1 MPAVKKPQASRPR
14 TTKATAR
21 RTGDKRSTQTVAS
34 SETIKVRGARVH
46 NLRSVDVDI
55 PKNSLVVFCGLSGS
69 GKSSLAF
76 DTIFA
81 EGQRRYLESLS
92 AYARQFLDRVA
103 KPDVDAI
110 EGLSPAVAI
119 DQKSTGHNPRSTVGT
134 VTEIWDYL
142 RVLYARCGE
151 IHCHH
156 CGLRLVA
163 ATPESTADAVL
174 ERFDGQQVTL
184 LAPLVSAR
192 RGTHAELIAGVLTDG
207 FTRLRVNGEV
217 VRAQEMKPLDP
228 KKRHDIDLVL
238 DRVLVRPTS
247 RQRILDAVEAAL
259 TRSGGFL
266 NVVSDDTSVAFS
278 TTLACPNCRTGG
290 FEPEPRSFSFN
301 SPYGAC
307 EDCSGLG
314 ASVQVSR
321 ELLVIDTKL
330 SLNQGALIPWAESAG
345 SSHFASLLSQVLV
358 VMGGTMDTPFKDL
371 PTKTQDVIFDGA
383 ESLRLQASFTTRHST
398 RSYVTSFEG
407 VIPWLRR
414 RLGETQGESTSERYT
429 RFFVSVPCTSCA
441 GRRLRPEA
449 LAVKLRGATIA
460 DLAAL
465 PVSDLRDWF
474 ATLELTGRQAEIA
487 DRLVRETKARL
498 GFLVEVGLGY
508 LSLNRSAL
516 SLSGGESQRIRLASQ
531 IGSGLTG
538 VLYVLDEPSIGLHQR
553 DNAALLATLVR
564 LRDLGNS
571 VLVVEHDED
580 TLRAC
585 DWVVEVGPLAGEE
598 GGRIVY
604 SGPAA
609 LLPSANTITADYL
622 AGRRHIATPVTR
634 RIPNKGDLVVVGPRG
649 NNLRIAQARF
659 PLGTLTTVTG
669 VSGSGKSTL
678 VSDTLAA
685 ALARHLH
692 ATPVL
697 PAPHVA
703 LTGVEHIDKLVVVD
717 QSPIGRTPR
726 SNPATYTGMF
736 DAIRELFTQTEMS
749 RTRGYRPGRFSFN
762 VPTRS
767 GGGRC
772 EACTGEGTI
781 KVEMQFLPDVYVR
794 CDDCAGTRF
803 NTSTREVLYKGKSI
817 ADVLTMRVSEA
828 HTFFAAVP
836 RLKRGLDVL
845 LDVGLGYLSLGQPAT
860 TLSGGEAQRVKLATE
875 LLRRATGRTVYVLDE
890 PTTGLHVDDVAKL
903 LVVLNRLV
911 DAGNTVIVVE
921 HNLDVIRVS
930 DHVIDLGPD
939 GGPGG
944 GQIVAEGTP
953 EEVAASTSVTAHY
966 LRQALD
972 AHRGPVSRPT
982 TKSSA
987 KRMTKGA
994 KKPPAKSTSK
1004 TTKR

>member
-1 MPAVKKPQASRPR
+1 MVSARKPRPKRPPGGPAPTR
-14 TTKATAR
+14 T
-21 RTGDKRSTQTVAS
+21 DL
-34 SETIKVRGARVH
+34 IKVRGARVH

-55 PKNSLVVFCGLSGS
+55 PKNALVVFCGLSGS

-110 EGLSPAVAI
+110 DGLSPAVAI

-142 RVLYARCGE
+142 RVLFARVGDV
-151 IHCHH
+151 HCHQ

-163 ATPESTADAVL
+163 ATPEATADAIL
-174 ERFDGQQVTL
+174 ERFTDTQVTL
-184 LAPLVSAR
+184 LAPLVTAR
-192 RGTHAELIAGVLTDG
+192 RGTHAEVLADVARSG
-207 FTRLRVNGEV
+207 FTRVRVDGQI
-217 VRAQEMKPLDP
+217 VRVEDVAPLDA

-238 DRVLVRPTS
+238 DRLTARSTS
-247 RQRILDAVEAAL
+247 RQRILDAVESAL
-259 TRSGGFL
+259 QRSGGFL
-266 NVVSDDTSVAFS
+266 SVESDGVSVAFS
-278 TTLACPNCRTGG
+278 TTLACPTCRTGG

-307 EDCSGLG
+307 ATCNGLG
-314 ASVQVSR
+314 ASVQPSR
-321 ELLVIDTKL
+321 ELVVTDPSL
-330 SLNQGALIPWAESAG
+330 SLDDGAIVPWAESAG
-345 SSHFASLLSQVLV
+345 ADHFTSLLRQVV
-358 VMGGTMDTPFKDL
+358 AATGGRMDMPFKNL
-371 PTKTQDVIFDGA
+371 PTKTREVIFDGA
-383 ESLRLQASFTTRHST
+383 EQLRLQASFTTKYSS

-407 VIPWLRR
+407 VLPWLRR
-414 RLGETQGESTSERYT
+414 RYVETQGETTQERFA
-429 RFFVSVPCTSCA
+429 RFFLPVPCRDCD

-449 LAVKLRGATIA
+449 LAVRVNNMTIA
-460 DLAAL
+460 DLARM
-465 PVSDLRDWF
+465 PVAGLSQWFNDL
-474 ATLELTGRQAEIA
+474 ALTGRQAEIA
-487 DRLVRETKARL
+487 DRLVRETRARL

-508 LSLNRSAL
+508 LSLDRSAL

-553 DNAALLATLVR
+553 DNAALLATLLR

-580 TLRAC
+580 TLRAA
-585 DWVVEVGPLAGEE
+585 DWVVEVGPRAGAE
-598 GGRIVY
+598 GGKVVY
-604 SGPAA
+604 SGPASA
-609 LLPSANTITADYL
+609 LAAADTITADYL
-622 AGRRHIATPVTR
+622 SGRRRIETPVSR
-634 RIPNKGDLVVVGPRG
+634 RNPGRGEIRVKGARG
-649 NNLRIAQARF
+649 NNLDIAEVGF
-659 PLGTLTTVTG
+659 PLGTLTVVTG

-678 VSDTLAA
+678 VSDTLGA

-692 ATPVL
+692 RTPVL
-697 PAPHVA
+697 PAKHDA
-703 LTGVEHIDKLVVVD
+703 LTGVELVDKLVVVD

-736 DAIRELFTQTEMS
+736 DVIRELFAQTETA
-749 RTRGYRPGRFSFN
+749 RARGYRPGRFSFN

-772 EACTGEGTI
+772 EACAGEGTI

-794 CDDCAGTRF
+794 CDDCAGSRF

-817 ADVLTMRVSEA
+817 ADVLSMRVSEA
-828 HTFFAAVP
+828 HEFFAAVP

-845 LDVGLGYLSLGQPAT
+845 LDVGLGYISLGQPAT

-875 LLRRATGRTVYVLDE
+875 LLRRATGKTLYILDE
-890 PTTGLHVDDVAKL
+890 PTTGLHADDVAKL
-903 LVVLNRLV
+903 LVVLNRLA
-911 DAGNTVIVVE
+911 DAGNTVVVVE
-921 HNLDVIRVS
+921 HNLDVIRVC

-939 GGPGG
+939 GGPAGG
-944 GQIVAEGTP
+944 RVVAAGTP
-953 EEVAASTSVTAHY
+953 EEVARSGSITGGFLAAALASPHNQRPGTQTADVKTAT
-966 LRQALD
+966 R
-972 AHRGPVSRPT
+972 RPR
-982 TKSSA
+982 A
-987 KRMTKGA
+987 KAPRTR
-994 KKPPAKSTSK
+994 SH
-1004 TTKR
+1004 